1 MEYYRETKTDKTTTT
16 YNNVDNELRNN
27 VEQKKPDIKEH
38 TEYDAIYI
46 KFTDG
51 HNEFMIFEVRT
62 VVTLGASERV
72 PGGDVKGVLLMFCLL
87 PVW

>member
-1 MEYYRETKTDKTTTT
+1 MYLYTMEYYRETKTDKTTTT

-38 TEYDAIYI
+38 TEYDAIHI

-51 HNEFMIFEVRT
+51 HN
-62 VVTLGASERV
+62 
-72 PGGDVKGVLLMFCLL
+72 
-87 PVW
+87 

>member
-1 MEYYRETKTDKTTTT
+1 MYLYTMEYYRETKIDKTTTT

-51 HNEFMIFEVRT
+51 HN
-62 VVTLGASERV
+62 
-72 PGGDVKGVLLMFCLL
+72 
-87 PVW
+87 